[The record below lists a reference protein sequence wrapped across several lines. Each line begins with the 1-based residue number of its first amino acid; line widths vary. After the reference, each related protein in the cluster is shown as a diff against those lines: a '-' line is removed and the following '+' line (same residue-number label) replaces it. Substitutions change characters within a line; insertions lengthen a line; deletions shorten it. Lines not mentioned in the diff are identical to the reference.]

1 MKKLLLLIAL
11 GLSVLQLSAQ
21 EEAIFN
27 HYLISPILVNP
38 AAAGFNDEYQLQF
51 NARAQWTGFADAPK
65 NLAARLNGPIGRR
78 FGLGIGLA
86 SESAAQLNRYK
97 AQLDYAF
104 HFDFGREYMG
114 RKETKV
120 AFGFYTTFQR
130 MSIDNSIT
138 EGPFYDPADETLE
151 NMLNGEGEFDAAFGV
166 FGTFRENS
174 YGGLTLNNL
183 VTSRLENIAG
193 AGDPE
198 GIFSYYTLLLGHR
211 FLLDK
216 QGINIEPS
224 ILLRQLR
231 HTPFQLDVN
240 VKAGFLNDQLIAGLS
255 YRSLGAVGLLL
266 GTKLKNF
273 NLYYGYDLSFQQ
285 FQQYNTGSHEVM
297 IALSL
302 DRSAL
307 KQRQE

>member
-1 MKKLLLLIAL
+1 MKKLLLLITL
-11 GLSVLQLSAQ
+11 GLSVFFLSAQ

-65 NLAARLNGPIGRR
+65 NLAARVNGPVGRT
-78 FGLGIGLA
+78 FGLGVGIA

-97 AQLDYAF
+97 VQLDYAF
-104 HFDFGREYMG
+104 RFGFGREYMG
-114 RKETKV
+114 QKETKV
-120 AFGFYTTFQR
+120 AFGFYTSFQR
-130 MSIDNSIT
+130 MTIDNSIT

-151 NMLNGEGEFDAAFGV
+151 NMLDGEGEFDAAFGV
-166 FGTFRENS
+166 FGTFRENT
-174 YGGLTLNNL
+174 YGGLTINNL
-183 VTSRLENIAG
+183 VSNRLDNIAG
-193 AGDPE
+193 TGEAE

-211 FLLDK
+211 FILDK

-224 ILLRQLR
+224 VLLRQLQN
-231 HTPFQLDVN
+231 TPFQADVN

-255 YRSLGAVGLLL
+255 YRSLGAVGLLV
-266 GTKLKNF
+266 GTKLNNF
-273 NLYYGYDLSFQQ
+273 NLYYGYDLSFQE
-285 FQQYNTGSHEVM
+285 FQRYNSGSHEVM

-307 KQRQE
+307 KRRRE